1 MSIRA
6 KRDLEFHISNAP
18 SELARFSLLK
28 ADARHLKICDCDA
41 RPACFRMASIWA
53 PGSYSSAHG
62 SGWWPHATCD
72 GCTAYGCGR
81 HSHPPNPGRAKT
93 RPFPRWRWRDAVF
106 EDPFGR
112 SHGWI
117 KFAEPRSD
125 TALQFYPSLEQQGTI
140 HLVLTSPDVG
150 NIVSLA

>member
-28 ADARHLKICDCDA
+28 ADARLLKICDCDA
-41 RPACFRMASIWA
+41 WPACFRMASIWA
-53 PGSYSSAHG
+53 SGSYSSAHG
-62 SGWWPHATCD
+62 GGWWPHATCD

-81 HSHPPNPGRAKT
+81 R
-93 RPFPRWRWRDAVF
+93 RRWRDAVF
-106 EDPFGR
+106 EGPSGR
-112 SHGWI
+112 SLGRT

-125 TALQFYPSLEQQGTI
+125 RPCGFTIAEQ
-140 HLVLTSPDVG
+140 
-150 NIVSLA
+150 